1 MLEFIGS
8 PRMTVGV
15 EIELQLLDAVTR
27 DLTAGAPLVLEL
39 LGAEEK
45 HVKPEIL
52 RGMLEINTGV
62 CTRISEVRADLE
74 RAMTR
79 LREVCG
85 PIGVS
90 LASAGSH
97 PFARHRERLVYPS
110 TRFASVI
117 DRHRWLARRL
127 MIFGMHVHVGMRD
140 GDHAMAM
147 LNGCAHY
154 LPHMLAL
161 SASSP
166 FWQGSDT
173 GLASSR
179 ITIFE
184 AVPTAGHPCLFSNW
198 AEFQVFYEAA
208 VRSRAIKSTKDIW
221 WDIRPQPEYGTVE
234 VRVCDGL
241 PTIGEAV
248 SMAALIHC
256 LFCWLDERH
265 QDGELFS
272 PPPYWVL
279 RENKWRASRWGLDAD
294 IVTNEAGFNRPLRGE
309 LERLFRSLEP
319 YAAKLECSAELH
331 ALASTMDVG
340 LSYQRQRAVYDAS
353 QDLQMVAEML
363 IHELRTDK
371 PFVC

>member
-1 MLEFIGS
+1 MLEFNGS
-8 PRMTVGV
+8 PRMTLGV

-27 DLTAGAPLVLEL
+27 DLTPGAPLVLEL
-39 LGAEEK
+39 LGEDEK
-45 HVKPEIL
+45 HIKPEIF

-62 CTRISEVRADLE
+62 CSRISEVRVDLQS
-74 RAMTR
+74 AMTR
-79 LREVCG
+79 LRDVCG
-85 PIGVS
+85 PIGVA

-97 PFARHRERLVYPS
+97 PFARHRGRLVYPS

-127 MIFGMHVHVGMRD
+127 MIFGVHVHVGARD

-147 LNGCAHY
+147 LNGFAQY
-154 LPHMLAL
+154 LPHVLAL

-184 AVPTAGHPCLFSNW
+184 AVPTAGHPCLFANW

-241 PTIGEAV
+241 PTISEAV
-248 SMAALIHC
+248 NLAAFVHC
-256 LFCWLDERH
+256 LFCWLDERYR
-265 QDGELFS
+265 DRELLS

-294 IVTNEAGFNRPLRGE
+294 IVTTDTGYNRPLRGE
-309 LERLFRSLEP
+309 IERLFRVLEP
-319 YAAKLECSAELH
+319 FAATLECCAELG
-331 ALASTMDVG
+331 ALATMMDVG

-353 QDLQMVAEML
+353 QDLQMVTETL
-363 IHELRTDK
+363 VHELRTDR